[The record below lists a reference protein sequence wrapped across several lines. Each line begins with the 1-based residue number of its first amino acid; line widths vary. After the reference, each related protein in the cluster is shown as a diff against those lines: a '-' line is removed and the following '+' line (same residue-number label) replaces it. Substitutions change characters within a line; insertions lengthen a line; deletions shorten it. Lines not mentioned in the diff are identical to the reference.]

1 MLFAPSR
8 LPLQRFRPRRL
19 RLVPGSPLAST
30 LAILRPSAPAPLAGP
45 RGRVAAPATARVA
58 LSSRS
63 RYSSARVS
71 LGSDVAVGDA
81 LFADYKPSTA
91 FLFPGQVQCNE
102 TERALLACFNFESKT
117 DNII

>member
-1 MLFAPSR
+1 MLFDASR
-8 LPLQRFRPRRL
+8 LPLQRFPPRRL
-19 RLVPGSPLAST
+19 RLVPGSPMAST

-71 LGSDVAVGDA
+71 LGSEVAVGADA
-81 LFADYKPSTA
+81 LFADYKPTTA
-91 FLFPGQVQCNE
+91 FLFPGQVQ
-102 TERALLACFNFESKT
+102 
-117 DNII
+117 